1 MTVRRTTL
9 SAGLAILI
17 ALLSLT
23 STQLS
28 AANSLSETPSSGLS
42 KIALCK
48 TPVKD
53 SGASIRTGFP
63 RHPDYVDRDKTTV
76 VQLIYAK
83 SPNAANPGSPA
94 EDARYWIENAGN
106 FLSDMSG
113 GNTKIEWRFEDKYF
127 EMAKP
132 IDSFKVTRVQG
143 GNPWGLVQATI
154 SASDSAIDFSDVDMV
169 ISVFPPDVKSSEID
183 YSPALPGFKSSP
195 FKTKEGKIYR
205 ATMVGSDARR
215 ENGHL
220 IMAHEIGHLLG
231 LTDLYSY
238 EWKQG
243 STFADQFP
251 FLGQFDHMNHAMGAS
266 KEWLGWNRWIIGF
279 LSDRQVRCVTNQPRT
294 VHQLEAISSPMQG
307 TKIVVVRTGKFKS
320 LVIESRRNTRHDA
333 RASEASNGLLVYQV
347 DTRVFSGR
355 GPIRVVRKSSS
366 IDPMYADAP
375 LREGES
381 LNVAGFTITN
391 LGSGPDGDTVEV
403 LRTNKTR

>member
-1 MTVRRTTL
+1 MTVSRKTV
-9 SAGLAILI
+9 SAGLAILMG
-17 ALLSLT
+17 LLSLT

-42 KIALCK
+42 KIGLCK
-48 TPVKD
+48 TPVKEP
-53 SGASIRTGFP
+53 GASIRTGFP
-63 RHPDYVDRDKTTV
+63 RHPDYIDRDKRLV

-83 SPNAANPGSPA
+83 SPNAANPEPPA
-94 EDARYWIENAGN
+94 EDARYWIENMGK

-113 GNTKIEWRFEDKYF
+113 GHAKFEWRYENKYF

-132 IDSFKVTRVQG
+132 IESFRVTRAQG
-143 GNPWGLVQATI
+143 GDPWGLVQATI
-154 SASDSAIDFSDVDMV
+154 SASDRDIDFSDVDMV

-183 YSPALPGFKSSP
+183 YSPALPGFKSMP
-195 FKTKEGKIYR
+195 FRTKEGKIYR

-220 IMAHEIGHLLG
+220 IIAHEIGHLLG

-243 STFADQFP
+243 STFEDQFP
-251 FLGQFDHMNHAMGAS
+251 FMGQFDHMNHAMGAS

-307 TKIVVVRTGKFKS
+307 AKLVVVRTGKFKS

-333 RASEASNGLLVYQV
+333 GASEASNGLLVYRV

-355 GPIRVVRKSSS
+355 GPIRVVRKSTST
-366 IDPMYADAP
+366 DPMYADAP

-381 LNVAGFTITN
+381 LNVGGFTVTN
-391 LGSGPDGDTVEV
+391 LGSGPNGDTVEV
-403 LRTNKTR
+403 LRTNKRG